1 MADNVVE
8 VPEVQSNAS
17 VDLKAELAEQM
28 AISLNGGIIP
38 EPKEAAPAAGG
49 EGAIVAPP
57 ADPFGLFKEKFG
69 YETPEAAVAE
79 IESLRA
85 FKAVPPVAEF
95 KYENPESEKIAK
107 ALNAGNLKEVHE
119 ILDQQLRIDRLTSAE
134 LTTEMAT
141 EVVKLGMQLKYKD
154 LSPKEIDYKFNKQFA
169 IPPKPALLPA
179 EDQEEFDARVA
190 EWQAKV
196 EDRNTELMIEAKMA
210 KPELQT
216 SKQKLVFP
224 EIAQQTDNDYVEW
237 KKAVE
242 RNQNIAAQTAE
253 AYKSFTPKTIET
265 KINFKDEANKI
276 AFEFQYEP
284 DAEGF
289 AKAVEMASDVT
300 LFWKQFINSDGTPN
314 REKFLRAVYF
324 ASNEEKVLLN
334 AMNQS
339 KNATIKASLPDN
351 SNGGLVRQM
360 PQTQEP
366 NELDKLMRESLRGYG
381 GY

>member
-8 VPEVQSNAS
+8 VAEVQSTVNP
-17 VDLKAELAEQM
+17 DIQAELAAQM
-28 AISLNGGIIP
+28 AISLNGGIPP
-38 EPKEAAPAAGG
+38 EVKEPAAVV
-49 EGAIVAPP
+49 EPAVVASP

-69 YETPEAAVAE
+69 YETPEAAVAD

-85 FKAVPPVAEF
+85 FKAAPPVNEF
-95 KYENPESEKIAK
+95 KYENPVSEKIAK
-107 ALNAGNLKEVHE
+107 ALNAGNLAEVHQ
-119 ILDQQLRIDRLTSAE
+119 ILDQQLKIDRLTAGE

-154 LSPKEIDYKFNKQFA
+154 LTPKEIDYKFNKQFA
-169 IPPKPALLPA
+169 LPPKPALLPA
-179 EDQEEFDARVA
+179 EDQEEFDARVT
-190 EWQAKV
+190 EWQAKI

-224 EIAQQTDNDYVEW
+224 EIAQQTDDDYVEW

-242 RNQNIAAQTAE
+242 RNQTIAAETTE

-276 AFEFQYEP
+276 AFDFQYEP

-289 AKAVEMASDVT
+289 TKAVEMASDVT

-314 REKFLRAVYF
+314 RGKFLDVVYY
-324 ASNEEKVLLN
+324 ALNKEKVLLN
-334 AMNQS
+334 AMNQT

-351 SNGGLVRQM
+351 TNGGLVRQM

-366 NELDKLMRESLRGYG
+366 NELDKAMRESLKGYG
-381 GY
+381 GF

>member
-1 MADNVVE
+1 MADDIVVE
-8 VPEVQSNAS
+8 QDQQAS
-17 VDLKAELAEQM
+17 DIKAELDQQM
-28 AISLNGGIIP
+28 AISLNGGILP
-38 EPKEAAPAAGG
+38 EPKETAPAASG
-49 EGAIVAPP
+49 EGAVVAPP

-69 YETPEAAVAE
+69 YETPEAAISD
-79 IESLRA
+79 IEALRA
-85 FKAVPPVAEF
+85 FKAAPPAAEY

-169 IPPKPALLPA
+169 LPPKPALLPA
-179 EDQEEFDARVA
+179 EDQDEYDARVA
-190 EWQAKV
+190 EWQAKID
-196 EDRNTELMIEAKMA
+196 DRNTELMIEAKMA
-210 KPELQT
+210 KPDLQT

-224 EIAQQTDNDYVEW
+224 EISQSVDNDYVEW
-237 KKAVE
+237 KKAIE
-242 RNQNIAAQTAE
+242 HNQTLAAQTAE

-289 AKAVEMASDVT
+289 TKAVEMASDVT

-314 REKFLRAVYF
+314 REKFLRTVYF
-324 ASNEEKVLLN
+324 ALNEDKVLFS
-334 AMNQS
+334 AMNQT

-366 NELDKLMRESLRGYG
+366 NELDKMMRESLKGYG
-381 GY
+381 GF